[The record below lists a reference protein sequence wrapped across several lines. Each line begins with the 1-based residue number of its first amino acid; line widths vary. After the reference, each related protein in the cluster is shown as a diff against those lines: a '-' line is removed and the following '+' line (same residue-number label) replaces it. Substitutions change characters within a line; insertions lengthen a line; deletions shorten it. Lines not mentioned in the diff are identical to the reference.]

1 MAPLGC
7 SYRAVRPYM
16 EAYIWRRKQGKRVA
30 SMLAMAGDDEGVV
43 PLALPCDPGG
53 RPDLDAP
60 TAVLTESNAPG
71 FHNSPAGVPLRATKP
86 HDGLIVS

>member
-53 RPDLDAP
+53 RILTRPPRWGGSPWSSWEP
-60 TAVLTESNAPG
+60 TMSTPPIAGAVDN
-71 FHNSPAGVPLRATKP
+71 
-86 HDGLIVS
+86 